1 VYKEN
6 QQQLQQQQQQQQR
19 SPPFFRRGNEN
30 FSVILLLSDP
40 AGEGWVRGDYIQTLQ
55 GWVRGQSANVC
66 MFLHLSVFSS
76 FTYIKQQTD
85 YPSLSVCLS
94 VRNHFC

>member
-1 VYKEN
+1 M
-6 QQQLQQQQQQQQR
+6 
-19 SPPFFRRGNEN
+19 
-30 FSVILLLSDP
+30 
-40 AGEGWVRGDYIQTLQ
+40 RGDYIQTLQ